1 MHHLTE
7 NERFF
12 ISKRL
17 SAGVKL
23 TAIADEL
30 GRSRSTLSREYS
42 RNKDK
47 HSSFYTAIEAQN
59 KANNRQK
66 LASRKQRIIDSL
78 DKKSK
83 EELYSSLN
91 ARTSPEQ
98 ISKILASEHQI
109 NVSQMSIYRHIKRDR
124 LSGGKLYKN
133 LRRRGRNINYGANK
147 TKTASNKDS
156 DKVSIELRLSR
167 LHILMF
173 GGVGHWE
180 IDTIYGKNQ
189 KSFLLT
195 LVDIASM
202 YTIIAK
208 MPNKEA
214 KTVEETLDK
223 IITTTGIPVKSITSD
238 NGTEFANHKSMS
250 NRYNFIWYFCHPYC
264 SGERGLNENT
274 NGLVRDFLPKRTD
287 FNLYTD
293 YDIKQIQNNLNNRPR
308 KRLGFTRPAHA
319 FVGMMMN
326 SKINYNT
333 PPPTRV
339 CT

>member
-23 TAIADEL
+23 TAIAKEL
-30 GRSRSTLSREYS
+30 GRSRSTLSREYA

-47 HSSFYTAIEAQN
+47 HSNIYTAIESQN

-83 EELYSSLN
+83 EELYASLN

-133 LRRRGRNINYGANK
+133 LRRRGRNINCNSNK
-147 TKTASNKDS
+147 PKTYSNKDS
-156 DKVSIELRLSR
+156 GKISIELRPSR
-167 LHILMF
+167 IHI
-173 GGVGHWE
+173 
-180 IDTIYGKNQ
+180 Y
-189 KSFLLT
+189 S
-195 LVDIASM
+195 S
-202 YTIIAK
+202 
-208 MPNKEA
+208 
-214 KTVEETLDK
+214 
-223 IITTTGIPVKSITSD
+223 
-238 NGTEFANHKSMS
+238 
-250 NRYNFIWYFCHPYC
+250 
-264 SGERGLNENT
+264 
-274 NGLVRDFLPKRTD
+274 
-287 FNLYTD
+287 
-293 YDIKQIQNNLNNRPR
+293 
-308 KRLGFTRPAHA
+308 
-319 FVGMMMN
+319 
-326 SKINYNT
+326 
-333 PPPTRV
+333 
-339 CT
+339 